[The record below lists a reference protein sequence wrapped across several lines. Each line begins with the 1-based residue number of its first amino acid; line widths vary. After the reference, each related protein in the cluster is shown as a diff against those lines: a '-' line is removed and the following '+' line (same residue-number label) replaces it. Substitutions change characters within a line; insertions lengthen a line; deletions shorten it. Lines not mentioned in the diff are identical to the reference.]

1 MTTKSITL
9 KQTHMQTPYKQ
20 TKIEIPTYANLK
32 KSTKKHQGEQERAG
46 RKSLPFWVTPKPKAS
61 KP

>member
-1 MTTKSITL
+1 L